1 MSAVSWNRNSR
12 LSVSRPS
19 RKRRTAAQTLL
30 ENSLKKEL
38 ERLIGEGG
46 QVLSVHTAARAA
58 GGLLNVTLTAECEEE
73 IGQERPAPERDRPPA
88 EVTLPK

>member
-1 MSAVSWNRNSR
+1 M
-12 LSVSRPS
+12 P
-19 RKRRTAAQTLL
+19 KPP
-30 ENSLKKEL
+30 NSLLPYTNAQWDWVAARYREGSRIKEL

-88 EVTLPK
+88 EVTLPQ